1 MKSPR
6 NRTRST
12 GRARRR
18 TKTDRLIRFQSN
30 EAVPEY
36 PVPPRFVCRTV
47 GRPHVPGWVDLRP
60 PRFPFCRFSGAASLR
75 PPRPKAF
82 PLRHNSPVGCCGFH
96 CRCRCFAAATGILR
110 LRWHRASHGS
120 PMTDE
125 VVFRIALCS
134 FEAAARRRS
143 PSSASLRSA
152 PSPQG
157 EGFFRGSHWR
167 CRRRPTLIGYPPGP
181 GTGRRDEAHTPS
193 CRPPAGISGRGI
205 R

>member
-82 PLRHNSPVGCCGFH
+82 PWRG
-96 CRCRCFAAATGILR
+96 
-110 LRWHRASHGS
+110 RWHRASHGS